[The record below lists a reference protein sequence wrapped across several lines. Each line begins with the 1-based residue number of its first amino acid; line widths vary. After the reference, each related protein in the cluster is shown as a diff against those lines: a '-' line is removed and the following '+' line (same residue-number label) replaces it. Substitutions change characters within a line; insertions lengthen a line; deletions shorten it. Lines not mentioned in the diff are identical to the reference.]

1 MQLLTRLF
9 LITLMLVGAL
19 PLAAQQVPPE
29 PEDGLQ
35 LAELVTLPDL
45 LERAVLATQAGDF
58 SQAILDYSLFLLFN
72 PTFGQAWHGRGIS
85 HAQNGDFFRALQ
97 DYARAL
103 DFSALPENQ
112 ANVYYDRANV
122 YLRQNR
128 MDAALGDLDSAISV
142 WPEDVDSRRLRA
154 RIMALENQNE
164 AALTDYETLL
174 ELMPGDVDILL
185 ERAYLHM
192 QRGAGAAAARDYDAA
207 VALAPEDPLVLSE
220 RAAFRANSGQI
231 AASLADID
239 AAIRLDPG
247 NGGFYLFRASL
258 LQYIGDGPA
267 AAAAYLQ
274 WLQLIQREL
283 FEGPDIFAAGG
294 ETTVPMQP
302 GRAYSF
308 TFDGVAGDTLRASA
322 ISVVAEQVDALL
334 VLTDAAGAALVAD
347 DDGAGAMGARIVD
360 YVLPEDG
367 VYRLMLG
374 HAGGDALGDL
384 RVTLSLD

>member
-1 MQLLTRLF
+1 MQLLARLC

-19 PLAAQQVPPE
+19 PLAARQALQE
-29 PEDGLQ
+29 PEDSLT
-35 LAELVTLPDL
+35 LAELVALPEL
-45 LERAVLATQAGDF
+45 LERATRATQAGDY

-72 PTFGQAWHGRGIS
+72 PTLGQAWHGRGIS
-85 HAQNGDFFRALQ
+85 HAQNGDYFRALQ

-103 DFSALPENQ
+103 DFSVLPENQ

-128 MDAALGDLDSAISV
+128 MDAALGDLDSAIRV

-154 RIMALENQNE
+154 RIMTLENQNE

-174 ELMPGDVDILL
+174 ELVPGDVDILL
-185 ERAYLHM
+185 ERAYVQM
-192 QRGAGAAAARDYDAA
+192 QRGAGAAAARDFDAA
-207 VALAPEDPLVLSE
+207 VALAPEDPAVLAE
-220 RAAFRANSGQI
+220 RAAFHANTGQI

-239 AAIRLDPG
+239 AAIRLDPE

-258 LQYIGDGPA
+258 LQYTGHTAA

-274 WLQLIQREL
+274 WLQLINREWFDASDL
-283 FEGPDIFAAGG
+283 LADAHEA
-294 ETTVPMQP
+294 TVPMQA
-302 GRAYSF
+302 GRVYSF
-308 TFDGVAGDTLRASA
+308 TFEGVAGDTLRASA

-334 VLTDAAGAALVAD
+334 VLTDEVGTALIAD
-347 DDGAGAMGARIVD
+347 DDGAGAMDASIVD
-360 YVLPEDG
+360 FVLPEDG
-367 VYRLMLG
+367 AYRLVLG

-384 RVTLSLD
+384 RVTLTLD

>member
-29 PEDGLQ
+29 PEDGLP

>member
-1 MQLLTRLF
+1 MQLLARLC
-9 LITLMLVGAL
+9 LIALMLVGAL

-29 PEDGLQ
+29 PEDGLP

-72 PTFGQAWHGRGIS
+72 PTLGQAWHGRGIS
-85 HAQNGDFFRALQ
+85 HAQNGDYFRALK

-103 DFSALPENQ
+103 DFSVLPENQ

-128 MDAALGDLDSAISV
+128 MNDALGDLSSAIGV

-164 AALTDYETLL
+164 AALADYETLL
-174 ELMPGDVDILL
+174 ELLPGDVDILL
-185 ERAYLHM
+185 ERAYVQM

-207 VALAPEDPLVLSE
+207 VALAPEDPAVLAE
-220 RAAFRANSGQI
+220 RAAFRANTGQI
-231 AASLADID
+231 AAGLADID

-258 LQYIGDGPA
+258 LQYTGDGPA

-334 VLTDAAGAALVAD
+334 VLTNAAGAALIAD
-347 DDGAGAMGARIVD
+347 DDGAGAMDSRIVD

-367 VYRLMLG
+367 VYHLLLG
-374 HAGGDALGDL
+374 HAGRDALGDL